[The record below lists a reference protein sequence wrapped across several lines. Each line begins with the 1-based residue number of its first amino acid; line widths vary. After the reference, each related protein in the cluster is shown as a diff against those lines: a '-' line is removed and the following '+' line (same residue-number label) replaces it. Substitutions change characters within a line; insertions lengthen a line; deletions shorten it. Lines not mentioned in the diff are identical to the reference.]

1 MKRDLNDGREEQLA
15 KVEDLNF
22 KLGPMTTLKGIHAPD
37 GNMGIACK
45 IIY

>member
-1 MKRDLNDGREEQLA
+1 MRDLNDGREEQLA
-15 KVEDLNF
+15 KDLNF
-22 KLGPMTTLKGIHAPD
+22 KLGSMNTLKGIHAPD